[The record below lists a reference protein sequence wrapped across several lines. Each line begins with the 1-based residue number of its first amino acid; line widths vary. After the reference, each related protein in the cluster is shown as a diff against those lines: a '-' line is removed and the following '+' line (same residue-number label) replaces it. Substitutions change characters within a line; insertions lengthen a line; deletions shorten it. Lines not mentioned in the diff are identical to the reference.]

1 MEAMEEAWEKGGDAE
16 EALSI
21 SEQVEA
27 EQLPCL
33 FQQQALVF
41 QQGSAQCIHSEIDDN
56 PRVRIA

>member
-16 EALSI
+16 R
-21 SEQVEA
+21 
-27 EQLPCL
+27 LPCL